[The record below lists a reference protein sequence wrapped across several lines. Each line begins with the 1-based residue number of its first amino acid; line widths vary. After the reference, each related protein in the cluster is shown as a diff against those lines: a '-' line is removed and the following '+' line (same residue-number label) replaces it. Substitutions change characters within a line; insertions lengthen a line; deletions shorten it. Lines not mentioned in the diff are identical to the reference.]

1 MTKAE
6 FLAILEKNLNGTATE
21 AEQSLLD
28 DFYRHHLAQ
37 SQQEWAFTEKERI
50 RVEVFESLNRAIDE
64 DVLQQRR
71 ARFGRI
77 WRVAASIA
85 VVLAVGLGLYF
96 TRFAAKE
103 IQYLTI
109 TTQRGEQKTVTLPD
123 GSRIWLNAESS
134 IIYPAQFTASETR
147 NVQLTGEAFFDVV
160 RDEAKPF
167 TIRSG
172 DLLTTVLGTSFN
184 IRSYTDDRA
193 IVVTVATGKVKI
205 EGVNGQDQKTGGEL
219 LVPGEQG
226 LYNKQSASISRTQVK
241 LEKYLT
247 WKEGTILLEGV
258 SLKDATD
265 ILSRWYDAEFVFKN
279 PALETCTIDGKF
291 RNDKL
296 VNILENLRFLLGI
309 EYRIEEGNKV
319 IIDGESCH

>member
-6 FLAILEKNLNGTATE
+6 FLAILEKNLDGTATE
-21 AEQSLLD
+21 AEQRLLD
-28 DFYRHHLAQ
+28 EFYRHHLAQ
-37 SQQEWAFTEKERI
+37 SRREWTFTEKERI

-64 DVLQQRR
+64 DVLQHGR
-71 ARFGRI
+71 AHHGRI

-85 VVLAVGLGLYF
+85 VVLAVGAGLYF
-96 TRFAAKE
+96 ARFAAKE
-103 IQYLTI
+103 IPYLTVK
-109 TTQRGEQKTVTLPD
+109 TQRGEQKTVTLPD

-134 IIYPAQFTASETR
+134 VTYPEQFTALETR
-147 NVQLTGEAFFDVV
+147 NIQLTGEAFFDVA

-172 DLLTTVLGTSFN
+172 DLVTTVLGTSFN
-184 IRSYTDDRA
+184 IRDYPEDQTIA
-193 IVVTVATGKVKI
+193 VTVATGKVKI
-205 EGVNGQDQKTGGEL
+205 ESANDQHQETASQL

-226 LYNKQSASISRTQVK
+226 VYNKQSASIAKTQVK
-241 LEKYLT
+241 LEKYLA
-247 WKEGTILLEGV
+247 WKGGTILLEGV
-258 SLKDATD
+258 SLKEATD

-296 VNILENLRFLLGI
+296 VNILENLRFLMGI